1 MNNVSKMSCNTSLE
15 STEYIDIGDIFR
27 YKKVPGVWALL
38 GQREKGWEWVTVAAT
53 EDIGDEISEDVLFMM
68 KDISKRGTERKYTNY
83 WEEELFKFRIYNI
96 KALTTKNAYYLAR
109 RKALWAHISSVYSN
123 FCFACLVKNELD
135 KKVRFSKEKYIA
147 TKTRA
152 IYWNDLDKSRKEI
165 EYRELDEIID
175 GINKKLN
182 IC

>member
-68 KDISKRGTERKYTNY
+68 KDISKRGTERD
-83 WEEELFKFRIYNI
+83 
-96 KALTTKNAYYLAR
+96 
-109 RKALWAHISSVYSN
+109 RKSV
-123 FCFACLVKNELD
+123 V
-135 KKVRFSKEKYIA
+135 
-147 TKTRA
+147 
-152 IYWNDLDKSRKEI
+152 
-165 EYRELDEIID
+165 
-175 GINKKLN
+175 
-182 IC
+182 